1 MKFAYLLGITLFFS
15 SHSYCQTNQQLQ
27 NLKQYLKT
35 RMPPGYDST
44 LLYVTNMR
52 NGSLNYFYPLYQ
64 LFLEEYKFRTLLS
77 DSTYYDQLSEA
88 IAFTGD
94 YESALEYQ
102 QKEYDSSVN
111 EVTLRQIAKAI
122 NGFKEIRHVDA
133 RRYISFLARNYTVI
147 MLNEAPNKPLHRAFA
162 TTLLEDLYKKGYRYL
177 AMEMLNNFSDQS
189 LSKLTPLTGHYS
201 SEPVAGEL
209 IRTAQDIGYQLIAYE
224 DTAAAKHTPT
234 QRDSIQALNIYKV
247 IQRDSTA
254 RIFVYATYGHIAEK
268 NISPD
273 YIPMGMAF
281 KRMSGIDPL
290 TIDQTDMTE
299 AGEFAYG
306 KAFYDSY
313 MQKFSIS
320 SPSIALIND
329 EPVNVT
335 HNALYD
341 LQIIHP
347 RSFYRDSRATWLDL
361 GGRRQALYIKPS
373 DKNSFFVQAYYQFES
388 FGKKPGQLV
397 PADQTYKPT
406 PKGNYLL
413 YLKRGQYIVLFRD
426 MNYHILNTQHIE
438 VN

>member
-1 MKFAYLLGITLFFS
+1 MNRAYLLVITCFLSIFT
-15 SHSYCQTNQQLQ
+15 YCQSNQQLHSLQ
-27 NLKQYLKT
+27 QFLKT
-35 RMPPGYDST
+35 KRPPGYDST
-44 LLYVTNMR
+44 LLQLTNIR
-52 NGSLNYFYPLYQ
+52 AGSLNYFYPLYQ
-64 LFLEEYKFRTLLS
+64 LFSEEYKFRTLLS

-111 EVTLRQIAKAI
+111 EVTLRQISKTI
-122 NGFKEIRHVDA
+122 NGYKDIRHVDA
-133 RRYISFLARNYTVI
+133 RRYISFLARNYSVI

-177 AMEMLNNFSDQS
+177 AMEMLNNFSDHS

-209 IRTAQDIGYQLIAYE
+209 IRTAQDIGYQLISYE
-224 DTAAAKHTPT
+224 DTAAAVHTPT
-234 QRDSIQALNIYKV
+234 ERDSIQAMNIYKV
-247 IQRDSTA
+247 IQQDSTA
-254 RIFVYATYGHIAEK
+254 RIFVYASYGHIAEK

-281 KRMSGIDPL
+281 KKLSGIDPL

-306 KAFYDSY
+306 KAYYDAY
-313 MQKFSIS
+313 VQKYSIS
-320 SPSIALIND
+320 SPVIALLKD

-335 HNALYD
+335 HNGLYD
-341 LQIIHP
+341 LQVIHP
-347 RSFYRDSRATWLDL
+347 RTFYRDSRATWLDL

-373 DKNSFFVQAYYQFES
+373 NPNSFFVQAYYQFES
-388 FGKKPGQLV
+388 FGKKPGQV
-397 PADQTYKPT
+397 IPADQTYKPT

-426 MNYHILNTQHIE
+426 MNYHILNTQHVE